1 MVQRFNDHYKK
12 NFEHCQKVTVD
23 ELILWG
29 WTRDQLGGGHKVDT
43 EPRGFGPEYKYLYAV
58 GVQVTTIFEHMRRKE
73 VNNKSKYTK
82 EYGSDAASVL
92 RLDGAAMSIHLAR
105 HYYHLTLPISKQ
117 RPDLGF
123 PRDGV
128 SKKDKNLIKT

>member
-43 EPRGFGPEYKYLYAV
+43 EPRGFGPEYKCLYAV

-82 EYGSDAASVL
+82 EYGSGAASVL
-92 RLDGAAMSIHLAR
+92 CLCEAYGIYCINYAV
-105 HYYHLTLPISKQ
+105 ISY
-117 RPDLGF
+117 RWFGGISCVLG
-123 PRDGV
+123 
-128 SKKDKNLIKT
+128 LL